1 MCGRLAPARTERKTI
16 SLICWL
22 LNQNASLAPLF
33 VKKAFYGAA
42 DVNSITNPDVTC
54 HIDLK
59 GLHETRGIYKYKLG
73 VIGLID
79 SGRHSIPSQRFL
91 SLIFEDFYKLGIHES
106 HHVASRWQRS
116 EIQVEWSKQPHPE
129 SPWTGLWTLA
139 AWPHLVHAVEEF
151 PIIRGHLVR
160 QVLRAHQLKS
170 SHCPSGGAFLFRQ
183 GSLGIIVG
191 NWIRITKGLSAEC
204 QTPSGVFK
212 GKDLGNTAR
221 HILKC
226 WFGG

>member
-59 GLHETRGIYKYKLG
+59 GLHEARGIYKYKLG

-91 SLIFEDFYKLGIHES
+91 SLIFEDFYKLGIHKS
-106 HHVASRWQRS
+106 HHVASRWQSS
-116 EIQVEWSKQPHPE
+116 ETRGERSKQ
-129 SPWTGLWTLA
+129 A
-139 AWPHLVHAVEEF
+139 
-151 PIIRGHLVR
+151 
-160 QVLRAHQLKS
+160 
-170 SHCPSGGAFLFRQ
+170 
-183 GSLGIIVG
+183 
-191 NWIRITKGLSAEC
+191 
-204 QTPSGVFK
+204 PSGVSWNRAMDAPGMTSPRARSWRVPNHTWSSGTPSPSSSSAQKFPLSRWWGLLVLARES
-212 GKDLGNTAR
+212 GKNCGKLDQNHKRVKCRVSNTFR
-221 HILKC
+221 S
-226 WFGG
+226 F